1 MKLPLLSILV
11 FSTLLLC
18 GCYEAKTFSALPDNY
33 SDRVNDFKQVST
45 ILARMPSA
53 STEELLSL
61 ASHRDERVRRA
72 AVLRLASATPTAP
85 MVDRLTKLLT
95 GDPSA
100 SVRTA
105 AARTLGALHDP
116 GGLRALVLALCDK
129 DPNARLF
136 AWKSILRAGEDGN
149 TAILEGLSST
159 SEASTTPCKKASGRE
174 VTVRHEIREL
184 LLTMENRAI
193 PIMEKG
199 LLHENRSVMGTSL
212 DILGR
217 RGQSASSSLP
227 AILELM
233 ESSDEE
239 IRAAGLAAIGRIG
252 DRHPGVMPAVLRAQA
267 DSSRK
272 VQMAAAAALA
282 AIQGNTRRSAGRP
295 GRPFRSYP
303 GPHS

>member
-1 MKLPLLSILV
+1 MKTFLCSVLV

-18 GCYEAKTFSALPDNY
+18 GCYEAKTFAALPDNY

-45 ILARMPSA
+45 ILSHLQSA
-53 STEELLSL
+53 SAEELLPL
-61 ASHRDERVRRA
+61 ASHPDERVRRA

-85 MVDRLTKLLT
+85 MVNKLTQLLT
-95 GDPSA
+95 DDPSA

-105 AARTLGALHDP
+105 AARTLGALRDP
-116 GGLRALVLALCDK
+116 GGLGALVLALCDK

-136 AWKSILRAGEDGN
+136 AWKSVLRAGEDGN
-149 TAILEGLSST
+149 TAILEGLSSAST
-159 SEASTTPCKKASGRE
+159 ASTTLCSKATGPK

-184 LLTMENRAI
+184 LLAMENRAI

-199 LLHENRSVMGTSL
+199 LLHENRSVVGTSL
-212 DILGR
+212 DVLGR
-217 RGQSASSSLP
+217 RGQSASSALP
-227 AILELM
+227 DILALM
-233 ESSDEE
+233 ENPDEE

-267 DSSRK
+267 DPSRK

-282 AIQGNTRRSAGRP
+282 AIRGNTRRSAGRP
-295 GRPFRSYP
+295 GRPFRRP
-303 GPHS
+303 TGPQS